1 MSEIYPTQP
10 KVHRTNVTSVDGADP
25 ADTSSAVET
34 KGYRVCRFDLT
45 ITGTNLQSLEVQ
57 ALFWNP
63 RQSLW
68 MGGGKRIFNTTG
80 RHALAIES
88 CGAIVFLKV
97 TVFSGGSFNL
107 SADYVLS

>member
-1 MSEIYPTQP
+1 MSGIYATQP
-10 KVHRTNVTSVDGADP
+10 KIHRTNVTSVDATDP
-25 ADTSSAVET
+25 PDTTSAVDT
-34 KGYRVCRFDLT
+34 RGYRECRFDLT
-45 ITGTNLQSLEVQ
+45 ITGTALQSLEVQ

-80 RHALAIES
+80 RHALIVE
-88 CGAIVFLKV
+88 CNGAIIFLEV
-97 TVFSGGSFNL
+97 TGFSGGSFSL